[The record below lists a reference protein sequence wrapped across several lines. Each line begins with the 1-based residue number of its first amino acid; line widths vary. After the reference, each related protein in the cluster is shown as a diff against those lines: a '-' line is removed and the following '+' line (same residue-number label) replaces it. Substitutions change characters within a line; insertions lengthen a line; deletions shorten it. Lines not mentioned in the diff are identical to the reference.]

1 MSPRRP
7 ALLAVDAGGS
17 KVDVAF
23 VRKDGSVIG
32 AARVRGAELD
42 GRTWL
47 TAPHLEE
54 RHLMPIGIA
63 IDAAARE
70 AGVDPGPRPLA
81 DLGVFC
87 LAGADLPADDRRLL
101 RWTRANGWAAEDVM
115 RNDTFAVLRAG
126 TDRSWGVGVVCGFG
140 TNCSAVAP
148 DGRITRFPAIGP
160 ISGDWGGAGEL
171 GGLAAWHAVRS
182 QDGRGPKTELERS
195 VPAFFGL
202 KHPRQLMEAIY
213 FERIDE
219 QRLAELAPVL
229 FTAAMAGDA
238 VAREVVDRQ
247 ADEVVTMATTA
258 IRRLRMQRLD
268 VDVVLG
274 GGIFRNRDP
283 EFFARIET
291 ELREV
296 APAANVHVLTA
307 PPVVGA
313 VLMGLDVL
321 EAPKTTHARVRRAL
335 THERLGIETR
345 SRRKER

>member
-1 MSPRRP
+1 VSPRRP
-7 ALLAVDAGGS
+7 AILAVDAGGS

-23 VRKDGSVIG
+23 LRKDGTVLG

-47 TAPHLEE
+47 TMPHVEE
-54 RHLMPIGIA
+54 RHLMPVGVA
-63 IDAAARE
+63 IDMAARE
-70 AGVDPGPRPLA
+70 AGLDPTSRPLA
-81 DLGVFC
+81 DLGVYC

-101 RWTRANGWAAEDVM
+101 RWTRDIGWTDEDLI

-126 TDRSWGVGVVCGFG
+126 TDRSWGVGVVCGYG
-140 TNCSAVAP
+140 TNCSAVSP

-160 ISGDWGGAGEL
+160 ISGDWGGASEL

-182 QDGRGPKTELERS
+182 EDGRGPKTALEHS
-195 VPAFFGL
+195 VPAYFGM
-202 KHPRQLMEAIY
+202 KRPRQLMEAIY

-229 FTAAMAGDA
+229 FATAIAGDQ
-238 VAREVVDRQ
+238 VARDVVDRQ
-247 ADEVVTMATTA
+247 ADEVVVMATTA

-274 GGIFRNRDP
+274 GGIFRNRDAD
-283 EFFARIET
+283 FFERIEAG
-291 ELREV
+291 LRRT
-296 APAANVHVLTA
+296 APAAHVHMLTA

-313 VLMGLDVL
+313 ALMGLDVL
-321 EAPKTTHARVRRAL
+321 GAAEAAHARVRRSL
-335 THERLGIETR
+335 TDERLGAETHA
-345 SRRKER
+345 RRKER